1 MTVEPFCTSLKVVV
15 LLRLV
20 LLRVSSSSSSSVL
33 VGLWLVGVGDSSVSD
48 SSDVVDGELDVVG
61 DDRLEVSS
69 FCSLVL
75 EGNVDEVC
83 CHHGRVCWG

>member
-1 MTVEPFCTSLKVVV
+1 M
-15 LLRLV
+15 V

-83 CHHGRVCWG
+83 CHHDRVCWG